1 MAHGRQNKR
10 NVRKRGEIMNQ
21 WSKAYLE
28 IALKCLDL
36 AMEIETDD
44 NAFLSMYCASSDIKN
59 LLDEEKSEEII
70 DNINE
75 ILNEEELW

>member
-21 WSKAYLE
+21 WQKAYLE
-28 IALKCLDL
+28 IALKCLDS
-36 AMEIETDD
+36 AMEIETDE
-44 NAFLSMYCASSDIKN
+44 NSFLSMYYASSDIKN